1 MHPICDSIS
10 RSQPFLGTFVE
21 ITVAEAA
28 PSDMEAAVEA
38 AFQTIA
44 KTHRLMSFHTADSD
58 VGRLNRT
65 AAAEAVSVDAWTF
78 QVLEAALELERHSAG
93 MFDIAI
99 APRLQD
105 HCVTPG
111 WNADQMSNSCN
122 MQDRALIELLPD
134 NGVRF
139 RDSSVKIDL
148 GGIAKGF
155 AVDRAVDVLR
165 EFGMPC
171 GLVNAGGD
179 LAAFGSEG
187 FTVDIRDPRNASH
200 ILSRVELIN
209 AAIASS
215 GGELDPFRSTDVGAP
230 AIIDPASLERVSRV
244 YGATVRAPSCLI
256 ADALTKIVMI
266 SAKSS
271 APLLKRYGASALFA
285 AADGDIYMTP
295 GWLDATP
302 LAA

>member
-28 PSDMEAAVEA
+28 PSNMEAAVEA

-44 KTHRLMSFHTADSD
+44 KTHRLMSFHAADSD

-78 QVLEAALELERHSAG
+78 QVLEAALELNRQSG
-93 MFDIAI
+93 GIFDIAI
-99 APRLQD
+99 APRFQD
-105 HCVTPG
+105 RCVTPG
-111 WNADQMSNSCN
+111 RNADQMSSCN
-122 MQDRALIELLPD
+122 MQDRALIELLPG

-139 RDSSVKIDL
+139 HDNSVKIDL

-155 AVDRAVDVLR
+155 AVDRAIDVLR
-165 EFGMPC
+165 DFGIPC

-256 ADALTKIVMI
+256 ADALTKVVMI
-266 SAKSS
+266 STKSS